1 MQVEQSSGVSANTG
15 SKTSG
20 KTATPETIL
29 VAGASGITGSYIS
42 DALRERDGAK
52 VIGLSRG
59 GEHGLAADLTDAAS
73 LNAIAPQLGEVTQ
86 LVYAGFAGGGAG
98 RDWGSLTKLNV
109 GMFRNL
115 IDAVEQAT
123 PRLKRVLLV
132 QGQKYYGTH
141 LGPFRTPA
149 KETDPRHAGENFY
162 FNQEDLLA
170 ERSARAAWDY
180 VCLRPHIVCGFNE
193 KAPQNPVSVVSR
205 YAMTMKRAGQPL
217 SFPGHPDAFGKL
229 SQATEA
235 TLLGK
240 AAQWALDEPSAG
252 GEGFNVINGDYFRWE
267 QLWPIIAEVFE
278 MPVGE
283 PNQQDLTQT
292 MPAQMAKHLPGVD
305 NPDWGFAN
313 YMWSCTWDVMACTL
327 KARRHG
333 FGAFTE
339 TEPMFRSLF
348 TQARQRLE
356 AS

>member
-1 MQVEQSSGVSANTG
+1 MP
-15 SKTSG
+15 
-20 KTATPETIL
+20 TPQTIL

-42 DALRERDGAK
+42 NALGEREGSSI
-52 VIGLSRG
+52 IGLSRG
-59 GEHGLAADLTDAAS
+59 GEHGLAADLTQPDS
-73 LNAIAPQLGEVTQ
+73 LKAIAGQLGDVTH

-98 RDWGSLTKLNV
+98 RDWGSLTELNA
-109 GMFRNL
+109 GMFQNL
-115 IDAVEQAT
+115 LDTVEQAS
-123 PRLKRVLLV
+123 PKLARVLLV

-170 ERSARAAWDY
+170 QRSTNASWDY

-205 YAMTMKRAGQPL
+205 YAMTMKQAGRPL
-217 SFPGHPDAFGKL
+217 SFPGDPAAFGKL
-229 SQATEA
+229 SQATDA

-267 QLWPIIAEVFE
+267 QLWPTIAEVFE
-278 MPVGE
+278 MPLAQ
-283 PNQQDLTQT
+283 PRQQDLTQT
-292 MPAQMAKHLPGVD
+292 MPALMAQHLPGVE

-333 FGAFTE
+333 FNAFTE

-348 TQARQRLE
+348 MQARERLQ
-356 AS
+356 S